1 MKKAIKKYLLGLL
14 AKNRKAQ
21 GFTLIEMVVVV
32 AIIVM
37 LLLIIAPNLTKQK
50 QSANDKANDAFKTT
64 LQTQADLYQEDN
76 ERDGKEISFK
86 NMFDDGYLT
95 KKQFDKTQDYTV
107 TNGVVQKNAN

>member
-1 MKKAIKKYLLGLL
+1 MKKNLMTKITKKE
-14 AKNRKAQ
+14 KAE

-50 QSANDKANDAFKTT
+50 QSANEKTNDAFKTT
-64 LQTQADLYQEDN
+64 LQTQANLYEDDKD
-76 ERDGKEISFK
+76 RDGKEISFK

-95 KKQFDKTQDYTV
+95 KKQLEKSKNYTV
-107 TNGVVQKNAN
+107 VDGVVHKSTN